1 MVTVTNTLQFMSVF
15 AFIVWY
21 FPIGLY
27 RNAYP
32 TDAVNSRGG
41 VVFLSVWVFFVFCAT
56 FADMVIAGTPS
67 IDVAGAIVNVM
78 SIMMFTFC
86 GFVYPLIPTPSLPT
100 RFVFDF

>member
-1 MVTVTNTLQFMSVF
+1 MSVF

-41 VVFLSVWVFFVFCAT
+41 TVFLSVWAFFVFCAT
-56 FADMVIAGTPS
+56 FADMVIAAAPS

-86 GFVYPLIPTPSLPT
+86 GFVPPSTSTPSLLPCET
-100 RFVFDF
+100 IRD